1 MFPIHMAIL
10 HAIFLWHMSGQRKW
24 VRMADVTNI
33 LQVDYLDIL
42 LEAIR
47 QRLRHG
53 AGLGVRSFQ
62 PSQQAM
68 AMGMKMWGFFQPK
81 KTENWR

>member
-42 LEAIR
+42 LEAI
-47 QRLRHG
+47 
-53 AGLGVRSFQ
+53 
-62 PSQQAM
+62 
-68 AMGMKMWGFFQPK
+68 
-81 KTENWR
+81 